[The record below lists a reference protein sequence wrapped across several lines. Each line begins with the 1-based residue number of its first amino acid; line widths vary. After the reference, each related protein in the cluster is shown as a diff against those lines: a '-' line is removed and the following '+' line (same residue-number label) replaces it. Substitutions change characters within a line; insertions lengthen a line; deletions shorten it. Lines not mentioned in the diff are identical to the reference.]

1 MEREEVFLS
10 VLERV
15 CEMCVCLRWPR
26 VKEGKEEVIFEVILA
41 WRYVICCMEI
51 QKTIM
56 RWQTKV
62 NSSPLLLGLG
72 PWAENLEGK
81 GKFGLFALKPNIR
94 VSLGEF

>member
-1 MEREEVFLS
+1 MEREEVSLS

-41 WRYVICCMEI
+41 WRYVICCMDI

-56 RWQTKV
+56 RWQWQV
-62 NSSPLLLGLG
+62 NSSSFLGFG
-72 PWAENLEGK
+72 PWAESLEGK
-81 GKFGLFALKPNIR
+81 GKIWAFSPRPKIR
-94 VSLGEF
+94 VS